1 MASTV
6 HVLCE
11 LCCILWL
18 RELQSSISSESR
30 HSCLFA
36 LLLAPAAPS
45 VAVASKAEEP
55 VAVPRS
61 APVVLPRR
69 SALEADRESDWCASR
84 AEERA
89 ERSRIAHLC
98 GPLSFL
104 HSMSVT
110 RSLHHR
116 RRSGAFVSSSL
127 LGALDDVAPRKS
139 SDIEKRRREEMNEAL
154 QRLKA
159 LIPESQLH
167 SRGAVS
173 VNDERGWAAARK
185 PHARIPMIHILQ
197 ACARYCRGIALEA
210 RQLGDQRRRLQLE
223 NERLLARLREL
234 QASGSGS
241 GTPPSPT

>member
-1 MASTV
+1 M
-6 HVLCE
+6 
-11 LCCILWL
+11 
-18 RELQSSISSESR
+18 
-30 HSCLFA
+30 
-36 LLLAPAAPS
+36 
-45 VAVASKAEEP
+45 
-55 VAVPRS
+55 
-61 APVVLPRR
+61 VLPRR
-69 SALEADRESDWCASR
+69 SALEGDRESEWCLSR
-84 AEERA
+84 EREERAA

-110 RSLHHR
+110 SRSLHR

-127 LGALDDVAPRKS
+127 LGALDDVTPRKS

-173 VNDERGWAAARK
+173 ASDDNGWSSARK

-197 ACARYCRGIALEA
+197 ACARYCRWISLED
-210 RQLGDQRRRLQLE
+210 RQLVDQRRRLQLE

-234 QASGSGS
+234 QSSGA
-241 GTPPSPT
+241 PPSPT